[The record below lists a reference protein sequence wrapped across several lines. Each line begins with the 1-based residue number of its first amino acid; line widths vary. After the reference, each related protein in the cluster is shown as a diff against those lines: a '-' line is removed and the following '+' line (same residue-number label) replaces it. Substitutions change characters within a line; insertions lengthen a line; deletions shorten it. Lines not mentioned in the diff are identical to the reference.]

1 MSTNSRNHRTTF
13 HVLLFATACLS
24 NAFAWTGSEVDFP
37 GDGQG
42 WDLGT
47 TNSAKYTG
55 PDGSTEWFRFTW
67 TASTDDPDYNFKMV
81 TGNNWDQ
88 DYGGNLIFPKNEL
101 ALMYY
106 QPLGDT
112 PSKLSGGATSG
123 KRYVFTAKNPGL
135 ANTFITVMEL
145 DNNPVTISG
154 VSRDA
159 GTGLI
164 TINLSGTPSPQEK
177 VYVRYT
183 DTAWKYS
190 QVISAQVSGST
201 ATATIPD
208 MKDGRNYQW
217 YVLTSTASPDKFHN
231 GFATDSLTL
240 SWNNNGGANYP
251 ISGTERIS
259 DFTINGASGGY
270 KTTKFFINEIAGDS
284 QTLNVSATFN
294 AGTPPAEVE
303 VVTNLNRRDRADT
316 DANGDGIVDGILPP
330 ARDVAGQ
337 NDTHYYRAYPMSAS
351 GSTWTASLPVT
362 RTGAY
367 RATVRYRFSPT
378 GTWFYYGD
386 RDHAVVVSPTKT
398 LEMTL
403 YEINPLTA
411 EATAAN
417 EAGRSTF
424 VDMLSAADG
433 DTDGFDHVSLDY
445 FNLIQTNCLWF
456 QPIHPTGGLGVENDP
471 ATSSPYVPGSPY
483 ATKDFFAVNPYLGSD
498 NTQASAM
505 AEFQNFVQKADDY
518 TGSVGTINIMLDFV
532 ANHSAWDA
540 VMGQGGV
547 DLGFT
552 GDKNQKIPSNWYSRA
567 TDYGQ
572 PATYFTNMGDKD
584 IAVAPDRDDFGKWND
599 VADFHYG
606 RYSALWRYSSDTSM
620 IPQPHKNEDDFMDW
634 NSLSPEVIK
643 LWRYLGQ
650 YPIYW
655 LQQTGHT
662 LTNSTS
668 GTPAQRLAADNKGID
683 SLRCDFG
690 QGLPN
695 PLWEYII
702 NKTRSAKW
710 NFVFM
715 AETLDGAEPG
725 YRSNRVF
732 DILNENMVLQFTQ
745 AHINNESD
753 LQTAF
758 ETRRT
763 TYRDGSILLNITSHD
778 EVMPDD
784 DPWVT
789 ASRYAAV
796 SSLHGLPMTFY
807 GQEKGIQYYWDDTG
821 YTHPT
826 LGFTGA
832 GNDRFDYHDANGN
845 FRQDFGEPGESLSK
859 SPTLTGFN
867 AFELNFGKYIP
878 HFKKWNAMTVWT
890 TPDSARFADGM
901 PQWYGRVNWAR
912 HNSPAL
918 KSMNQWFLS
927 TTGAA
932 NEKIFAVAK
941 YETAGASPAQKD
953 VVLAFSNFLPHGSSH
968 PAQSATYDLRGS
980 GDALWNL
987 LGLQNSSSRFYNVRN
1002 LASSNASANV
1012 WPTARTGSDLHANGI
1027 LVSLGGGTV
1036 NPITNDGEL
1045 AQFLKVVDV
1054 TPPPSSAPL
1063 ANYYQIGTQGAFNW
1077 TSNAGAHDSITG
1089 WRISIGTTHG
1099 GNDLV
1104 NNLSLPGTATS
1115 YNFTGTPG
1123 LTYYATLVPV
1133 SAAGVSGTPGQS
1145 DAGAPNPLSQTT
1157 PVKLLAAAGDEDG
1170 DGQSNSAEQSAG
1182 TNPLDAASALK
1193 ATAISRSG
1201 NDITVTIATVSGK
1214 TYQLETSTTLLPDSW
1229 QNAGAPVQATG
1240 ASTQF
1245 PHPGGAADT
1254 KRFYRARAL
1263 P

>member
-1 MSTNSRNHRTTF
+1 MTINPINNQIRRSAIHAM
-13 HVLLFATACLS
+13 LFATACLS

-42 WDLGT
+42 WDLVT

-67 TASTDDPDYNFKMV
+67 TASADDSDYNFKMV
-81 TGNNWDQ
+81 TGNNWPQ

-112 PSKLSGGATSG
+112 ASKLSGGVTSG
-123 KRYVFTAKNPGL
+123 KRYVFTVKNPGL
-135 ANTFITVMEL
+135 ANTFISVMEL
-145 DNNPVTISG
+145 DNSPVNITG
-154 VSRDA
+154 VSRDP

-164 TINLSGTPSPQEK
+164 TINLSSTPSPQEK

-190 QVISAQVSGST
+190 QVISAQISGST

-208 MKDGRNYQW
+208 IKDGRNYQW

-231 GFATDSLTL
+231 SFATDSLTL
-240 SWNNNGGANYP
+240 SWNNNSGANYS
-251 ISGTERIS
+251 INGVGRIS
-259 DFTINGASGGY
+259 DFTINSASGGY

-294 AGTPPAEVE
+294 AGTPPTEVE
-303 VVTNLNRRDRADT
+303 VVTNLNRRGRADT
-316 DANGDGIVDGILPP
+316 DANGDGVVDGILPP
-330 ARDVAGQ
+330 VRDVVGQ
-337 NDTHYYRAYPMSAS
+337 DDTHYYRAYPMSAS

-367 RATVRYRFSPT
+367 RATVRYRFSPI

-411 EATAAN
+411 EATAN
-417 EAGRSTF
+417 NQAGRSTF

-471 ATSSPYVPGSPY
+471 ATGTPYVPGSPY

-540 VMGQGGV
+540 VLGQGGV

-606 RYSALWRYSSDTSM
+606 RYSALWRYSSDSGM
-620 IPQPHKNEDDFMDW
+620 IPPPHRNEDDFMDW

-650 YPIYW
+650 YSIYW

-662 LTNSTS
+662 LANSTS

-715 AETLDGAEPG
+715 AETLDGNEPG

-732 DILNENMVLQFTQ
+732 DILNENMVFRFTADRLNKEYNFQ
-745 AHINNESD
+745 SE
-753 LQTAF
+753 L

-763 TYRDGSILLNITSHD
+763 NYRTGAILLNITGHD
-778 EVMPDD
+778 EVLPDND
-784 DPWVT
+784 TWLN
-789 ASRYAAV
+789 ASRHAMM
-796 SSLHGLPMTFY
+796 SSVPGLPMVFY
-807 GQEKGIQYYWDDTG
+807 GQEQGIQNFN
-821 YTHPT
+821 PT
-826 LGFTGA
+826 LNNWHYDGFET
-832 GNDRFDYHDANGN
+832 DH
-845 FRQDFGEPGESLSK
+845 
-859 SPTLTGFN
+859 
-867 AFELNFGKYIP
+867 ELNFGKRIP
-878 HFKKWNAMTVWT
+878 HFKKWNKLQVWEL
-890 TPDSARFADGM
+890 PPPNNGGLA
-901 PQWYGRVNWAR
+901 QWYGRVNWAR
-912 HNSPAL
+912 LNSPAIRSL
-918 KSMNQWFLS
+918 NQYFLDQ
-927 TTGAA
+927 
-932 NEKIFAVAK
+932 KIGGGSPADNLFAVAR
-941 YETAGASPAQKD
+941 YEQANASPAFKD
-953 VVLAFSNFLPHGSSH
+953 VVLCFSNLFAHNAVNPGTGPTDHFSTSD
-968 PAQSATYDLRGS
+968 TFDIRGGA
-980 GDALWNL
+980 GDPLWNL
-987 LGLQNSSSRFYNVRN
+987 LGLQNSSSRLYNIRN
-1002 LASSNASANV
+1002 LASSNAAANL
-1012 WPTARTGSDLHANGI
+1012 WTTPRTGSDVYGNGI
-1027 LVSLGGGTV
+1027 FVSLGGGTV

-1063 ANYYQIGTQGAFNW
+1063 ASYYQIGTQGTFNW
-1077 TSNAGAHDSITG
+1077 TSNAGMHDNITE
-1089 WRISIGTTHG
+1089 WRISIGTTPG
-1099 GNDLV
+1099 GNDV
-1104 NNLSLPGTATS
+1104 ANNLALPGTATTHT
-1115 YNFTGTPG
+1115 FTGSSG

-1133 SAAGVSGTPGQS
+1133 SSAGVSGTSGQS
-1145 DAGAPNPLSQTT
+1145 DAGAPNPASPTT
-1157 PVKLLAAAGDEDG
+1157 PVKLLAANGDEDG
-1170 DGQSNSAEQSAG
+1170 DGQNNAAEQTAG
-1182 TNPLDAASALK
+1182 TNPLDATSVLK
-1193 ATAISRSG
+1193 AISTNISG
-1201 NDITVTIATVSGK
+1201 GDVTVTIATVSGK
-1214 TYQLETSTTLLPDSW
+1214 TYQLETSTTLLPNSW
-1229 QNAGAPVQATG
+1229 QNVGAPIQATG
-1240 ASTQF
+1240 SSTPF
-1245 PHPGGAADT
+1245 PHPGGAGDP
-1254 KRFYRARAL
+1254 KRFYRARVV